1 MLGAP
6 DHLLTPGM
14 LPAGFDKF
22 QWATV
27 VGVVNSARHFGQ
39 QSEPPAAA
47 YIPVRQGWDYP
58 SLRRFMTIVV
68 RTRGE
73 PLAAVPDLRA
83 LLKQQD
89 PDLPVERIST
99 MDMIIGDSLQGTRFN
114 TVLLGLFAGV
124 ALLLSAVGI
133 YGVVVW
139 NVTQRTR
146 EIGVRLALGADR
158 TGVLWLVVGQS
169 MRVILAGVA
178 LGVAGSLALVHLM
191 QNLIYG
197 IGPFDPVTFSVV
209 VALLSTTALL
219 ACWLPARRAAKVD
232 PMVALR
238 SE

>member
-1 MLGAP
+1 
-6 DHLLTPGM
+6 
-14 LPAGFDKF
+14 
-22 QWATV
+22 
-27 VGVVNSARHFGQ
+27 
-39 QSEPPAAA
+39 
-47 YIPVRQGWDYP
+47 
-58 SLRRFMTIVV
+58 
-68 RTRGE
+68 
-73 PLAAVPDLRA
+73 
-83 LLKQQD
+83 
-89 PDLPVERIST
+89 
-99 MDMIIGDSLQGTRFN
+99 
-114 TVLLGLFAGV
+114 
-124 ALLLSAVGI
+124 
-133 YGVVVW
+133 
-139 NVTQRTR
+139 
-146 EIGVRLALGADR
+146 LGADR